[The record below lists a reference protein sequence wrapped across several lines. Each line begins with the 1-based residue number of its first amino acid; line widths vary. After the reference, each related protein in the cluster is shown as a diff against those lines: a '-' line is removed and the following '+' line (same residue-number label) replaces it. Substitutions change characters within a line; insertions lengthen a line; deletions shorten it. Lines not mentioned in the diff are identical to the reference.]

1 MAVSRE
7 MVAQVGR
14 NRRLSMKNC
23 IYYFFEERK
32 KGGKEKFIHVIKFRE
47 ILGKSSKWNWESVD
61 SN

>member
-47 ILGKSSKWNWESVD
+47 NSWKEFEVELGISGL
-61 SN
+61 